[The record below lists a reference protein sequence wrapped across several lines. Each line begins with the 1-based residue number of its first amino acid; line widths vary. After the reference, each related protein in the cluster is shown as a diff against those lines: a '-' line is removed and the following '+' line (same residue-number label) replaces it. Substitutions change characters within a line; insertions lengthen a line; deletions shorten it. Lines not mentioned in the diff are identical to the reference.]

1 MLGDVGE
8 VSKTVAFGIEVFGS
22 SGLAASSCL
31 AMKSFVFCL
40 FLFFSVTTTTS
51 QLLKGLHR

>member
-8 VSKTVAFGIEVFGS
+8 VSKAAAFGIEVFGS
-22 SGLAASSCL
+22 SRLAASSCL

-40 FLFFSVTTTTS
+40 FLFFSVTTTAN
-51 QLLKGLHR
+51 QLLKGLYG